1 MKFKNIEII
10 PWHIFDELWLAI
22 TVLKHSMLY
31 KYDKTDFLSVFPT
44 NVYDKALQRL
54 FVEQS

>member
-10 PWHIFDELWLAI
+10 LRVY

-44 NVYDKALQRL
+44 NVYDKVLQLL

>member
-22 TVLKHSMLY
+22 HGMLY

-44 NVYDKALQRL
+44 NVYDKVLPLL